1 MSSGTWDRHHVT
13 RREFLGVTA
22 AGMGT
27 LILIGCGGGS
37 ASSGGS
43 SGGSGTG
50 TQYRIV
56 LIQGVA
62 GDEFYVTM
70 ACGAQ
75 AKAQELGVKF
85 NAQGPSSF
93 DPTVQTPILNAV
105 VQTKPDAI
113 LIAPTDKT
121 AMIAPIQNAVNRGI
135 AVITVDTFITAN
147 IALANIATD
156 NLGAGKLA
164 AQSLA
169 TQINQQGKVLVVN
182 VKPGISTT
190 DQRQQGFE
198 EGIKQYPNITYL
210 GGQYC
215 NNDPTQAASIVSAT
229 LQRHPDLAGIFAAN
243 LFAGEGSATGL
254 QNAGKQGKVK
264 LIEFDAGPT
273 EVRALKA
280 GQVQGLIAQNPY
292 AIGQQGVQMAVDYL
306 KTKQPPA
313 NKQITTGTTF
323 VTLSNINDP
332 NVSKALY
339 KSSC

>member
-1 MSSGTWDRHHVT
+1 MSSSKWDRYHVT
-13 RREFLGVTA
+13 RREFLGVA
-22 AGMGT
+22 ASGIGT
-27 LILIGCGGGS
+27 MMLIGCGGGGS
-37 ASSGGS
+37 SSSSGSS
-43 SGGSGTG
+43 SGAGTP
-50 TQYRIV
+50 YRIV

-62 GDEFYVTM
+62 GDEFYITM

-75 AKAQELGVKF
+75 AKAQQLGVKL
-85 NAQGPSSF
+85 NVQGPSSF

-105 VQTKPDAI
+105 VQTKPNAI

-121 AMIAPIQNAVNRGI
+121 AMIAPIQNAVNQGI
-135 AVITVDTFITAN
+135 AVITVDTFISAD

-169 TQINQQGKVLVVN
+169 TLINKQGKVFVVN

-210 GGQYC
+210 GGQYD
-215 NNDPTQAASIVSAT
+215 NDDPTQAASIVSAT
-229 LQRHPDLAGIFAAN
+229 LQRHPDLAGIFATN
-243 LFAGEGSATGL
+243 LFSGEGAATAL
-254 QNAGKQGKVK
+254 QSAGKQGKVK

-280 GQVQGLIAQNPY
+280 GQVQGLIAQDPY
-292 AIGQQGVQMAVDYL
+292 DIGQMGVQMAVDYL

-313 NKQITTGTTF
+313 NKHVTTPTTF
-323 VTLSNINDP
+323 VTLSNISDP
-332 NVSKALY
+332 NVSKYLY

>member
-1 MSSGTWDRHHVT
+1 MSSSKWDRYQVT
-13 RREFLGVTA
+13 RREFLGVA
-22 AGMGT
+22 ASSVGT
-27 LILIGCGGGS
+27 MILIGCGGG
-37 ASSGGS
+37 GGS
-43 SGGSGTG
+43 SSGSNSGAG
-50 TQYRIV
+50 TQYRIA
-56 LIQGVA
+56 LIQGVS
-62 GDEFYVTM
+62 GDEFYITM

-75 AKAQELGVKF
+75 AKAQELGVKL
-85 NAQGPSSF
+85 NVQGPSSF

-105 VQTKPDAI
+105 VQTKPNAI

-121 AMIAPIQNAVNRGI
+121 AMIAPIQNAVNQGI
-135 AVITVDTFITAN
+135 AVFTVDTFISSD

-169 TQINQQGKVLVVN
+169 TQINQQGKVFVVN

-198 EGIKQYPNITYL
+198 EGMKQYSNITYL
-210 GGQYC
+210 GSQYC

-229 LQRHPDLAGIFAAN
+229 LQRHPDLAGIFATN
-243 LFAGEGSATGL
+243 LFAGEGSATAL
-254 QNAGKQGKVK
+254 QNARKQGKVK

-280 GQVQGLIAQNPY
+280 GQVQGLIAQHPY
-292 AIGQQGVQMAVDYL
+292 DIGQMGVQMAVDYL
-306 KTKQPPA
+306 K
-313 NKQITTGTTF
+313 NKQRPTNKKITTATTF
-323 VTLSNINDP
+323 VTLSNMNDP
-332 NVSKALY
+332 NVAKALY